1 MSKIRD
7 VICKT
12 YTYVCIWKI
21 SIFSNANVTD
31 ALSSNNGV
39 GCKWGEEGG
48 KGTRRLF
55 SYTAKNIGES
65 TLWKHVR
72 VRGDELLLSKLTM
85 GDRSVVFCRWQ

>member
-1 MSKIRD
+1 M
-7 VICKT
+7 
-12 YTYVCIWKI
+12 
-21 SIFSNANVTD
+21 
-31 ALSSNNGV
+31 G
-39 GCKWGEEGG
+39 GG